1 MENNKSKRVDELYNM
16 IAAADGDVDQIAQP
30 FMDDLNAAY
39 AKWQDRIDALKKKEE
54 AESVAESFNSFVKK
68 WYPENKGLVKGKDII
83 EILDFMKKIFDPD
96 MDVEDILTNF
106 CGLAGNVY
114 YNDEKSLEEMIAE
127 KKW

>member
-39 AKWQDRIDALKKKEE
+39 AKWQDQKDNQKKSEE
-54 AESVAESFNSFVKK
+54 AESVAESFNSFVEK
-68 WYPENKGLVKGKDII
+68 WYPENKGIVKGKDII

-96 MDVEDILTNF
+96 MDVEDILANF
-106 CGLAGNVY
+106 CGLVRT
-114 YNDEKSLEEMIAE
+114 DPQEKTFEEMIAE
-127 KKW
+127 KGW